1 MTPTC
6 ILIVD
11 PHPVIADSLSVSL
24 EQHPPF
30 KAESCSAY
38 AEATTCIAQVA
49 PDLVVLSVYQHTVA
63 EGLVTCRAC
72 AGVPGKQMIVLLA
85 PRELVEQESFT
96 LDAIEAGADGVLI
109 HEETDL
115 RTLVTTLEHLDS
127 AHSLLDPRRLREG
140 LANRRAA
147 ESLAEERAPIDKLTP
162 RERDVADLVMAGKTT
177 PEIAEQ
183 LSISERTVQTHIS
196 NILAKLNVRTRAEA
210 AVLLYQWRIEEQGRG
225 ATVKPL
231 LTESGG

>member
-1 MTPTC
+1 MAAKC

-30 KAESCSAY
+30 KAESCAAY
-38 AEATTCIAQVA
+38 TEAAGCVARVA

-63 EGLVTCRAC
+63 ESLATCREC
-72 AGVPGKQMIVLLA
+72 AAASGKHMIVLLA

-115 RTLVTTLEHLDS
+115 QTLVETLGHLDA

-147 ESLAEERAPIDKLTP
+147 ESSAEQPSPTEKLTP

-210 AVLLYQWRIEEQGRG
+210 AVQLYQWRIEQQPGES
-225 ATVKPL
+225 AAKPQL
-231 LTESGG
+231 AD

>member
-1 MTPTC
+1 MTAKC

-30 KAESCSAY
+30 KAESCSSY
-38 AEATTCIAQVA
+38 ADAPTCIAQVA
-49 PDLVVLSVYQHTVA
+49 PDLVMLSVYQHIVA
-63 EGLVTCRAC
+63 EGLATCRAC
-72 AGVPGKQMIVLLA
+72 AGVSGKRMIVLLA

-115 RTLVTTLEHLDS
+115 RTLVTTLEHLDA

-147 ESLAEERAPIDKLTP
+147 ESSSEDSVSTEKLTP

-196 NILAKLNVRTRAEA
+196 NILAKLHVRTRAEA

-225 ATVKPL
+225 ATAKPL
-231 LTESGG
+231 LAESGG